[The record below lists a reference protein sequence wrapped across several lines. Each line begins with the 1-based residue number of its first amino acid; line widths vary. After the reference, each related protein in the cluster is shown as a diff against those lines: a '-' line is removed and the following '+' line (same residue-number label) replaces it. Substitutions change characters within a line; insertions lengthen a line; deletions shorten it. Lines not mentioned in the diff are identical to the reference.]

1 MFLLRQLLFS
11 KFEATYVFVRFVSSF
26 LINDRLCT
34 TCMLFLL
41 LEYGLG
47 YVFFGI
53 TTDRS
58 RERSLTLSSRIKLFY
73 S

>member
-1 MFLLRQLLFS
+1 M
-11 KFEATYVFVRFVSSF
+11 
-26 LINDRLCT
+26 
-34 TCMLFLL
+34 CMLFLL

-58 RERSLTLSSRIKLFY
+58 RERSLTLSSRTILFLTELSRVSRVQIFVQFQKLNF
-73 S
+73 SSFITKLN